1 MEDILELLISDPSKA
16 INTIEKQTAK
26 TADKIEE
33 YRKEFTEHDRLVRN
47 SQVGN
52 TQKDRMV
59 KGKLI
64 KEVRIPINFAK
75 KIVTTST
82 AFEVGAP
89 VTLVPSI
96 QNKVADI
103 VKQLWKVNRTDSL
116 VKKLVG
122 FCKQESQSAVQLY
135 INDVSENSLVNKIAV
150 GLGLK
155 TQAKEIKTLLLQN
168 DKGQMYPYFDG
179 IGNMILFMWKY
190 STKEGDKTI
199 NNVKIWDKEKMH
211 FFSEVEGKFEQVEK
225 YPMAHGFDRIPIVYK
240 SQDEPEWFV
249 VREMIDRL
257 ETCISKLASSND
269 RIAYPIMKTFGKI
282 ASMPDKDDNGKV
294 LNFPMIKDDEGK
306 YHHGDAEFLESKGAA
321 VSQKLE
327 LEKLEEYIFSIS
339 QTPNLAF
346 DNIKGLGDVSGVA
359 LKLMFLDAYIK
370 AAMNEGENRT
380 MIERILNV
388 YISGIVTTTNTNLK
402 SEGAALYYEI
412 LFNSIL
418 PNDLKEAVEIASL
431 AKASGLM
438 SAKTG
443 VEYLDM
449 TEDSE
454 AELEA
459 IKAEKPA
466 IDPVDPVV
474 K

>member
-33 YRKEFTEHDRLVRN
+33 YRKEFTEHDRLVRT

-103 VKQLWKVNRTDSL
+103 VKQLWKVNRTDNL
-116 VKKLVG
+116 IQKLVRL
-122 FCKQESQSAVQLY
+122 CKQESQSAVQFY

-155 TQAKEIKTLLLQN
+155 TQAKEIKTLLLEN

-190 STKEGDKTI
+190 TTKEGDKTI
-199 NNVKIWDKEKMH
+199 NNVKIWGKEKMY

-240 SQDEPEWFV
+240 SQDEPEWFD

-388 YISGIVTTTNTNLK
+388 YISGIVTTTNTNLNK
-402 SEGAALYYEI
+402 EGAALYYEI

-438 SAKTG
+438 SSKTG

-466 IDPVDPVV
+466 VDPVDPVV